1 MTDNLHDRIVN
12 FIARTRFPFAGQT
25 TWPADYVTLTNVPRR
40 QRAIASAK
48 GEHFP
53 DIVILDGT
61 GRVREIGEVE
71 MTLSGDVVMHLRA
84 GSDSADADTPSG
96 VRHFFLYV
104 PSGMEQAAQRL
115 LDENAISYAGVR
127 GFTVGPD
134 GKVTIVPFV
143 TTGDPYDHQVT
154 G

>member
-61 GRVREIGEVE
+61 GRVREIG
-71 MTLSGDVVMHLRA
+71 DVVMHLRA

-115 LDENAISYAGVR
+115 LDENAISY
-127 GFTVGPD
+127 
-134 GKVTIVPFV
+134 
-143 TTGDPYDHQVT
+143 
-154 G
+154 